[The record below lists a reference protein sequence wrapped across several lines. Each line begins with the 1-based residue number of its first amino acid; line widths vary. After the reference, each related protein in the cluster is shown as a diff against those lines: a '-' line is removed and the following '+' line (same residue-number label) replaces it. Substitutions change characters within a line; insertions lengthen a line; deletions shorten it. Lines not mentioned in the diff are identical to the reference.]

1 MTTPANLSIKW
12 QNTGTGLLQLFPN
25 NTISSVQV
33 GLIDLGT
40 PPDFGEIPFTAFQEA
55 RVMLDGLSFYGG
67 VFSVAREIVLPL
79 WCRCGSAAGALNQI
93 NLIDKWFRYANLKDM
108 KLTVARDD
116 GSSGTLTTW
125 IRGYMKSRRAFV
137 NFPAPGVGVIGNMAN
152 GDLLYVVTL
161 VCPYPHLRTTA
172 ATSVSGNWTGTSVPK
187 TVTVNGPNPVGLILT
202 VTPAVA
208 VTSVTVTNTTTGRYI
223 TITDS
228 FAASVV
234 ADWYGTD
241 PDVLTVK
248 RGATD
253 LMGNINVGALLVA
266 QPGDNSF
273 AIHGAGTSFS
283 FDLSWYDSYD
293 SI

>member
-1 MTTPANLSIKW
+1 M
-12 QNTGTGLLQLFPN
+12 
-25 NTISSVQV
+25 
-33 GLIDLGT
+33 
-40 PPDFGEIPFTAFQEA
+40 
-55 RVMLDGLSFYGG
+55 
-67 VFSVAREIVLPL
+67 
-79 WCRCGSAAGALNQI
+79 
-93 NLIDKWFRYANLKDM
+93 
-108 KLTVARDD
+108 
-116 GSSGTLTTW
+116 
-125 IRGYMKSRRAFV
+125 
-137 NFPAPGVGVIGNMAN
+137 
-152 GDLLYVVTL
+152 
-161 VCPYPHLRTTA
+161 
-172 ATSVSGNWTGTSVPK
+172 
-187 TVTVNGPNPVGLILT
+187 
-202 VTPAVA
+202 TPAVA